1 MNDEAKRA
9 SAPSG
14 WQERYQQ
21 LTQQDW
27 PASCL
32 FMVAT
37 PIGNLA
43 DLSLRAWQVLRDCDV
58 IVAEDT
64 RVTRHLLQGWGLD
77 TPLWPVHRHNEA
89 VMAQRVIERLH
100 AGERVALVSDAGA
113 PAVSDPGARMVRA
126 VRGAGLRVVPI
137 PGPSAVIAALMA
149 TGVSTDHNPAFVFA
163 GFAPSKGGARRK
175 WLEYWCFLAAPVVI
189 FETPHRLTAALA
201 DLQVVCGPERIV
213 HVARELTKRFEEVA
227 SLPLA
232 EAGAW
237 LAARPQRRQ
246 GEFVLIVEAP
256 PAVDTHAVHPDDQHL
271 MDALLKKLSVRD
283 AARILT
289 DTGRLPRDAAYRLAL
304 ERSES
309 AAR

>member
-1 MNDEAKRA
+1 VFGLPALLLGGRHQARRRVGGQHGQRAALQRLPGTCRTFFSCQALCALGDVKQLLMCIPFHDVSLLSLQINYMNDEAKRA

-175 WLEYWCFLAAPVVI
+175 WLEYWCFLAA
-189 FETPHRLTAALA
+189 
-201 DLQVVCGPERIV
+201 
-213 HVARELTKRFEEVA
+213 
-227 SLPLA
+227 
-232 EAGAW
+232 
-237 LAARPQRRQ
+237 
-246 GEFVLIVEAP
+246 
-256 PAVDTHAVHPDDQHL
+256 
-271 MDALLKKLSVRD
+271 
-283 AARILT
+283 
-289 DTGRLPRDAAYRLAL
+289 
-304 ERSES
+304 
-309 AAR
+309 